1 MSGLLR
7 APCWRNAV
15 LDCTCQCDCEAI
27 LDRGCVQVSW
37 TVFAR
42 EILQSSPL
50 VKKKKRGVAVM
61 LTTPANL

>member
-42 EILQSSPL
+42 EISQSSPL
-50 VKKKKRGVAVM
+50 VKKISGE
-61 LTTPANL
+61 